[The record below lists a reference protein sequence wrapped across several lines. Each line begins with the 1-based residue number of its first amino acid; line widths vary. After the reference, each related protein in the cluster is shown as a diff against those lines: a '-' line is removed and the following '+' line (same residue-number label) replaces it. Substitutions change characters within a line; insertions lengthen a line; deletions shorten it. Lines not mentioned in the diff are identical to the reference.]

1 MVEQRLFIM
10 DNGSYSA
17 SSAINMGPLIH
28 RSDEGVK
35 QRLRNNAILM
45 TINTLFALFLFGYV
59 TFIIVEEV
67 GWNLIW
73 LFLIPGSLSVWIYL
87 DWGQYRRVRPV
98 TEIYEKGILLQKVG
112 WPKQDGYFWPY
123 EELDSVHLKRKTVH
137 LKSKYEKGRAIFPL
151 YEIGTVGLA
160 IIEDRFEES
169 SSVEEQTPQ
178 LHLYGS
184 SDRKQPDYP

>member
-10 DNGSYSA
+10 LNGSYSA
-17 SSAINMGPLIH
+17 SSALYMGPLIH

-45 TINTLFALFLFGYV
+45 TINTCFALFLFGGV
-59 TFIIVEEV
+59 AFFIFIEGAPWVF
-67 GWNLIW
+67 LW

-137 LKSKYEKGRAIFPL
+137 LKSMYKKGRAIFPL

-178 LHLYGS
+178 LHIFGS
-184 SDRKQPDYP
+184 SEREQ